1 MSTGPKIITLDIE
14 TAPIVGS
21 VWGLW
26 KQNVGLNQV
35 RQDWSI
41 LSVAWKS
48 LGKKK
53 VDYVDVSK
61 QENLLDDSAILHT
74 TWEVL
79 NEADIVVAQ
88 NGVRFDNK
96 KIVARFIQTGLPPPR
111 PYKII
116 DTLLMA
122 KQVAAFT
129 SNKLDWLSQIL
140 TDTPKDHHD
149 AFPGMELWNECL
161 KGNPAAWKAMKKYN
175 QRDVP
180 SCEEVYLKLRPY
192 YQGHPN
198 LAQYYDDEKT
208 RCPKC
213 GSTHVEVVGTV
224 FTQASEYDQW
234 HCGDCG
240 GYSRGRY
247 TINSKAKRKAL
258 LSN

>member
-1 MSTGPKIITLDIE
+1 MSGPKIRTLDIE
-14 TAPIVGS
+14 TAPVEAA
-21 VWGLW
+21 VWSLW
-26 KQNVGLNQV
+26 KQNVGLNQI

-41 LSVAWKS
+41 LSFAYKD
-48 LGKKK
+48 LGIKK
-53 VDYVDVSK
+53 VHYSDVSK
-61 QENLLDDSAILHT
+61 QENYRDDSALLQEI
-74 TWEVL
+74 WQVL
-79 NEADIVVAQ
+79 DESDIVIAQ
-88 NGVRFDNK
+88 NGVRFDDK
-96 KIVARFIQTGLPPPR
+96 KIKARFIQAKMPPPR
-111 PYKII
+111 PYKVV

-129 SNKLDWLSQIL
+129 SNRLDWLSQIL
-140 TDTPKDHHD
+140 TDTPKDHHN

-180 SCEEVYLKLRPY
+180 ACEKVYLALRPY

-198 LAQYYDDEKT
+198 LAQYYDDERT

-213 GSTHVEVVGTV
+213 GSPNVEVVGTV
-224 FTQASEYDQW
+224 FTQASEYEQYR
-234 HCGDCG
+234 CGCCG

-247 TINSKAKRKAL
+247 TINSKAKRRAL

>member
-1 MSTGPKIITLDIE
+1 MSGPVINTLDIE
-14 TAPIVGS
+14 TAPIEAAT
-21 VWGLW
+21 WGLW
-26 KQNVGLNQV
+26 KQNVGLNQI

-41 LSVAWKS
+41 LSVAWKR
-48 LGKKK
+48 LGVKR
-53 VDYVDVSK
+53 VEYHDVSK
-61 QENLLDDSAILHT
+61 QDDLRDDSELLKTI
-74 TWEVL
+74 WSVL
-79 NEADIVVAQ
+79 NDTDIVIAQ

-96 KIVARFIQTGLPPPR
+96 KIVARFIQAGMPPPK
-111 PYKII
+111 PYKIV

-140 TDTPKDHHD
+140 TDTPKDHHN

-161 KGNPAAWKAMKKYN
+161 KGNPAAWAAMKRYN
-175 QRDVP
+175 KRDIP
-180 SCEEVYLKLRPY
+180 SCEKVYLALRPY

-198 LAQYYDDEKT
+198 LAQYYDDERT

-213 GSTHVEVVGTV
+213 GSTHVHVVGTV
-224 FTQASEYDQW
+224 FTQASEYEQY
-234 HCGDCG
+234 HCDDCG

-247 TINSKAKRKAL
+247 TINTKAKRKAL